1 MTDQQSL
8 SLRSKM
14 LGAML
19 REARLDSGKSIRESA
34 ELLGISP
41 STMSSYEHGRKAI
54 TLPELEVL
62 AYTFDVPV
70 RAFWSQDLPVVDQR
84 PALDAARAIP
94 LRDRMI
100 AVQLKLHRQAAELT
114 QAELAERTG
123 LPASRI
129 SAYERGKRGVPL
141 PELEVLA
148 ASLGH
153 RVEDY
158 RDMDGPIGRWAKR
171 NLAFDSFAQLSPE
184 IQAFVSEPG
193 NRRFLELALNLSQ
206 LPSDRLRSI
215 SRALQDVT
223 P

>member
-19 REARLDSGKSIRESA
+19 REARLDSGKSIRQSA
-34 ELLGISP
+34 DLLGISP
-41 STMSSYEHGRKAI
+41 STLSSYEHGRKAI
-54 TLPELEVL
+54 TLPELEIL
-62 AYTFDVPV
+62 AYTFDVPL
-70 RAFWSQDLPVVDQR
+70 RAFWSPDLPVVDLR

-94 LRDRMI
+94 LRNRVI
-100 AVQLKLHRQAAELT
+100 AVQLKLHRQAAGLT
-114 QAELAERTG
+114 QSELAERAG
-123 LPASRI
+123 MPLSRI
-129 SAYERGKRGVPL
+129 SAYERGRRGVPL

-148 ASLGH
+148 TTLGH
-153 RVEDY
+153 KLEDY

-171 NLAFDSFAQLSPE
+171 NQAFESFTQLSPE
-184 IQAFVSEPG
+184 LQAFAADPG
-193 NRRFLELALNLSQ
+193 NQRFLELALNLSQ

>member
-1 MTDQQSL
+1 MTDLQSL

-41 STMSSYEHGRKAI
+41 STLSSYEHGRKAI
-54 TLPELEVL
+54 SLPELEVL
-62 AYTFDVPV
+62 AYTFDVPAK
-70 RAFWSQDLPVVDQR
+70 AFWSQGVPVVDDR

-94 LRDRMI
+94 LRNRVI
-100 AVQLKLHRQAAELT
+100 GALLRLHRQEAELT
-114 QAELAERTG
+114 QVELAERTG

-129 SAYERGKRGVPL
+129 SAYERSKRSVPL

-153 RVEDY
+153 QVDDY
-158 RDMDGPIGRWAKR
+158 RDMDGPIGRWAKH
-171 NLAFDSFAQLSPE
+171 NQAFLAFAELPPD
-184 IQAFVSEPG
+184 IQAFVSDPG
-193 NRRFLELALNLSQ
+193 HRRFLELALNLSQ
-206 LPSDRLRSI
+206 LPADRLRSI

>member
-19 REARLDSGKSIRESA
+19 REARLDFGKSIRQSA
-34 ELLGISP
+34 DLLGIST

-62 AYTFDVPV
+62 AYTLDVPV
-70 RAFWSQDLPVVDQR
+70 RAFWSQDLHVVDQH
-84 PALDAARAIP
+84 PALDAAGAIP

-100 AVQLKLHRQAAELT
+100 AAQLRLHRQDAELT
-114 QAELAERTG
+114 QTELAERTG
-123 LPASRI
+123 LPVSRI
-129 SAYERGKRGVPL
+129 SAYERSKKGIPL
-141 PELEVLA
+141 PDLEVLA
-148 ASLGH
+148 ATLGH
-153 RVEDY
+153 KVEDY
-158 RDMDGPIGRWAKR
+158 LDKDGPIGRWAKR
-171 NLAFDSFAQLSPE
+171 NQAFEQFTQLSPE
-184 IQAFVSEPG
+184 LQAFASEPG
-193 NRRFLELALNLSQ
+193 NRRFIELALNLSQ
-206 LPSDRLRSI
+206 LPSERLRSI

>member
-19 REARLDSGKSIRESA
+19 REARLDSGRSIRESA
-34 ELLGISP
+34 DLLGISP

-54 TLPELEVL
+54 TLPQLEVL

-70 RAFWSQDLPVVDQR
+70 KAFWTKDMAIADDR

-94 LRDRMI
+94 LRDRVI
-100 AVQLKLHRQAAELT
+100 GVQLRLHRQEAGLT

-129 SAYERGKRGVPL
+129 SAYERGKRGIPL

-153 RVEDY
+153 QVEEY
-158 RDMDGPIGRWAKR
+158 RDMDGPIGRWAKHNR
-171 NLAFDSFAQLSPE
+171 AFESFTQLPPE
-184 IQAFVSEPG
+184 VQAFVSDPA

-215 SRALQDVT
+215 SRAFQDVT
-223 P
+223 R

>member
-34 ELLGISP
+34 DLLGISP
-41 STMSSYEHGRKAI
+41 STLSSYEHGRKAI

-62 AYTFDVPV
+62 AYTFDVPL
-70 RAFWSQDLPVVDQR
+70 RAFWSHDLPVVDQR

-100 AVQLKLHRQAAELT
+100 AVQLKLHRQQAGLT
-114 QAELAERTG
+114 QSELAERTG
-123 LPASRI
+123 LPVSRV
-129 SAYERGKRGVPL
+129 SAYERGKRGIPL
-141 PELEVLA
+141 PELEA
-148 ASLGH
+148 IATSLGH
-153 RVEDY
+153 RLEDY

-171 NLAFDSFAQLSPE
+171 NQSFESFSQLSPE
-184 IQAFVSEPG
+184 LQAFAADPDNS
-193 NRRFLELALNLSQ
+193 RFIELALNLSQ

>member
-1 MTDQQSL
+1 MTDPQSL

-34 ELLGISP
+34 DLLGISP
-41 STMSSYEHGRKAI
+41 STLSSYEHGRKAI
-54 TLPELEVL
+54 SLPELEVL
-62 AYTFDVPV
+62 AYTFDIPV
-70 RAFWSQDLPVVDQR
+70 KAFWNKDTPITDER

-94 LRDRMI
+94 LRNRVI
-100 AVQLKLHRQAAELT
+100 GAQLRLQRQEAGLT

-129 SAYERGKRGVPL
+129 SAYERGRRPIPL

-153 RVEDY
+153 QVEDY
-158 RDMDGPIGRWAKR
+158 RDMDGPIGRWAKHNR
-171 NLAFDSFAQLSPE
+171 AFESFAQLPPE
-184 IQAFVSEPG
+184 LQTFASDPSK
-193 NRRFLELALNLSQ
+193 RRFLELALNLSQ

>member
-41 STMSSYEHGRKAI
+41 STMSSYEHGRKSVS
-54 TLPELEVL
+54 LPELEVL

-70 RAFWSQDLPVVDQR
+70 RAFWSQDIPVVDSR
-84 PALDAARAIP
+84 PALDAAGAIP
-94 LRDRMI
+94 LRNRMI
-100 AVQLKLHRQAAELT
+100 GVLLRLQRQEAELT

-129 SAYERGKRGVPL
+129 SAYERGKRSVPL

-153 RVEDY
+153 QVEDY
-158 RDMDGPIGRWAKR
+158 QDMDGPIGRWARR
-171 NLAFDSFAQLSPE
+171 NRAFESFSGLPVALQT
-184 IQAFVSEPG
+184 FVSDSH
-193 NRRFLELALNLSQ
+193 NQRFLDLAMNLSQ